1 MCILTKLIIVCR
13 VCCGNQNS
21 KNVFFAHSGKQSN
34 SVWTML
40 RSFPY
45 ILVIGHVL
53 TVAVIGLVWKLVG
66 GIQKH
71 RLFLQTLPSLF
82 PFALIFSLERL
93 TSF

>member
-1 MCILTKLIIVCR
+1 M
-13 VCCGNQNS
+13 GNS
-21 KNVFFAHSGKQSN
+21 KFNVSDASTRLLREPEQQKRFIFARSGKQSN

-40 RSFPY
+40 GSVPY

-71 RLFLQTLPSLF
+71 RLSLQTLPSLS
-82 PFALIFSLERL
+82 PSRL

>member
-21 KNVFFAHSGKQSN
+21 KNVLFLLVPVNKVIQD
-34 SVWTML
+34 
-40 RSFPY
+40 Y

-66 GIQKH
+66 GIQKQ

-82 PFALIFSLERL
+82 PFALNLVLIQRPKG
-93 TSF
+93 TRK